1 MAKILIIDD
10 DETVH
15 LVYRAYLSKAG
26 HSVESAHDGDE
37 GLSMAALDR
46 PDLVL
51 VDINMPRL
59 SGFEVLKKLKE
70 LPVSRDIPVLVI
82 TSLKQEHHVKRA
94 ASLGAAGFITKPTR
108 MPELNAIV
116 EKALEARKD
125 PPRQA

>member
-10 DETVH
+10 DDTVH
-15 LVYRAYLSKAG
+15 LVYRSYLSKAG
-26 HSVESAHDGDE
+26 HSVESAYDGDE

-70 LPVSRDIPVLVI
+70 LPVSHGIPVLVI
-82 TSLKQEHHVKRA
+82 TSLKQEHHAKRA
-94 ASLGAAGFITKPTR
+94 ASLGAAGFITKPTK